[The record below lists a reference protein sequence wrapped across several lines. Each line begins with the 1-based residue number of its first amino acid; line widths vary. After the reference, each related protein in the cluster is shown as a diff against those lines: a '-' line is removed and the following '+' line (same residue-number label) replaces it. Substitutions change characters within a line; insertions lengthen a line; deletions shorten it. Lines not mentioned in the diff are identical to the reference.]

1 MEAKWQLKWS
11 GMAFKGSKSVSKK
24 VVENRMKKCVGEKEV
39 GAIGPEPRRGGW
51 QATGHLGTAPVHLI
65 LVTNT
70 NHPTRLE
77 THKGSADINDI

>member
-11 GMAFKGSKSVSKK
+11 GMAFKGSKSVFNK
-24 VVENRMKKCVGEKEV
+24 VVENRMKNKGRKREI
-39 GAIGPEPRRGGW
+39 GAIRVGGV
-51 QATGHLGTAPVHLI
+51 ATGHLGTAPVHLI

-77 THKGSADINDI
+77 THKGSADHNCI